1 MKPLC
6 LLAMVASVLMVQSAS
21 AATSPWE
28 QPAAA
33 LAEQIAG
40 ILGPGQ
46 AHLTIRNN
54 SRISTDEIPAIR
66 RALEEALKARGVQAS
81 GAESANTIRVTLS
94 ENIRERL
101 WVAEIVEGNE
111 TRLAMIRFDAGAPH
125 QEVSTS
131 EITLHKQA
139 VLTTTEPVLAALEI
153 ADSYIVIEPEEI
165 VIYVHSASG
174 WQEQNRVGIGQKMP
188 LPRDPRGVIFSSPDG
203 RGFTASVAG
212 MACNG
217 SVQQASPPANWALH
231 CHESDDPWLLASP
244 QPADTNSA
252 ASENFNAF
260 PIRAF
265 YNAARNY
272 FTGVITPS
280 LGADLPPYY
289 TAVLI
294 PRPDG
299 AGLLINGIDSKVQLV
314 EAAAIKSIA
323 GTRDWGS
330 DFAVLRS
337 GCGAGTQGIQ
347 IIVSGSG
354 EALTDSLRAYEIPA
368 QEAIPAS
375 TPFAM
380 DGTVTTL
387 STAPDGKSVFAVVR
401 KPASAGQA
409 DSYEVDRV
417 TASCN

>member
-1 MKPLC
+1 MKLLC
-6 LLAMVASVLMVQSAS
+6 LLAMIAS
-21 AATSPWE
+21 ALMTPPASATSSPWE

-46 AHLTIRNN
+46 AHLSIRNN

-66 RALEEALKARGVQAS
+66 RALEEALKTRGVQAS

-111 TRLAMIRFDAGAPH
+111 TRIAMIRVEPAARH
-125 QEVSTS
+125 AEVSTS

-139 VLTTTEPVLAALEI
+139 VLATTELVLAALEI

-165 VIYVHSASG
+165 EIFAHSTTG
-174 WQEQNRVGIGQKMP
+174 WQEQNRVGIGQKKP
-188 LPRDPRGVIFSSPDG
+188 LPRDPRSVIFPSPDG
-203 RGFTASVAG
+203 QGFTASVAG

-217 SVQQASPPANWALH
+217 SVQQAAPTANWTVH
-231 CHESDDPWLLASP
+231 CRESDDPWFLASP
-244 QPADTNSA
+244 RPADTTSA
-252 ASENFNAF
+252 ASEILHAL
-260 PIRAF
+260 PVRAF

-272 FTGVITPS
+272 FTGVVTPG
-280 LGADLPPYY
+280 LGADLPPFY
-289 TAVLI
+289 TAALV

-299 AGLLINGIDSKVQLV
+299 AGLLINGIDGKVQLV
-314 EAAAIKSIA
+314 EAATIKSIA

-330 DFAVLRS
+330 DLAALQS
-337 GCGAGTQGIQ
+337 GCGKGTQL
-347 IIVSGSG
+347 IVSGSG

-368 QEAIPAS
+368 LEAIPAS
-375 TPFAM
+375 APLAM
-380 DGTVTTL
+380 EGTVTTL
-387 STAPDGKSVFAVVR
+387 WTAPDGKSLFAVVR
-401 KPASAGQA
+401 KPANSGQA